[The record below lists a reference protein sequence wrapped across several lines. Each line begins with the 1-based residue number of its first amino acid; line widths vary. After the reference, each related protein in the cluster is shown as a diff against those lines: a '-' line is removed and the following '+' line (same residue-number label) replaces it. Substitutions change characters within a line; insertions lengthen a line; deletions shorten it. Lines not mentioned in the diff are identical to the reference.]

1 MNKLIIDLNNSE
13 RKLKKKTID
22 GYLCIFKKLI
32 KFFFKSK
39 QFQSYTFLKNTNEI
53 MNYINTL
60 SFWNQDKILK
70 SICVVLN
77 INGDQCR
84 SGYRKELKF
93 YQKVLTKQGNE
104 YRKKIAEGFQT
115 DKEITNWLNWIVIK
129 KHTDELYTNFYE
141 KYYDNENKC
150 KLDLLTSTK
159 NDLFEAQR
167 MFILGLY
174 VFLPPRRLEIASC
187 LYITIDEFKV
197 LTQDQLDYNV
207 YLVHINKTNNFISYG
222 KFKIKMKTKT
232 NLQIKLT
239 KKLNYI
245 YRIFIDL
252 NYYHRSESYGNS
264 LLFNSRLTIMSNAS
278 LSIYL
283 TKHFKKHF
291 NKEVSVIMLRKA
303 YHTHFSALFKEENK
317 KMIERANQMNHSV
330 KTACLHYCKA

>member
-13 RKLKKKTID
+13 RQLKQKTID

-39 QFQSYTFLKNTNEI
+39 QFQSYKFLKNTEQI
-53 MNYINTL
+53 MNYINGL
-60 SFWNQDKILK
+60 SYWNGDKMLK
-70 SICVVLN
+70 TICVVLN
-77 INGDQCR
+77 INGNQCR
-84 SGYRKELKF
+84 SGYQKTLKF
-93 YQKVLTKQGNE
+93 YQKILTKLGQD
-104 YRKKIAEGFQT
+104 YKKKIAEGFQT
-115 DKEITNWLNWIVIK
+115 DKEIANWMNWVAIK

-159 NDLFEAQR
+159 NDLLEAQR

-174 VFLPPRRLEIASC
+174 TFLPPRRLEIASC

-207 YLVHINKTNNFISYG
+207 YLVHINKDTNFISYG
-222 KFKIKMKTKT
+222 KFKIKNRTKI

-239 KKLNYI
+239 EKLNYI
-245 YRIFIDL
+245 YRIFINL
-252 NYYHRSESYGNS
+252 NYFHRFEKYGNS
-264 LLFNSRLTIMSNAS
+264 LLFNSRFTIMSNAV
-278 LSIYL
+278 LSTYL

-291 NKEVSVIMLRKA
+291 NKEVSVIMLRKS
-303 YHTHFSALFKEENK
+303 YHTHYSSLFKEENK
-317 KMIERANQMNHSV
+317 KMIERANMMNHSV
-330 KTACLHYCKA
+330 KIACLHYCKG